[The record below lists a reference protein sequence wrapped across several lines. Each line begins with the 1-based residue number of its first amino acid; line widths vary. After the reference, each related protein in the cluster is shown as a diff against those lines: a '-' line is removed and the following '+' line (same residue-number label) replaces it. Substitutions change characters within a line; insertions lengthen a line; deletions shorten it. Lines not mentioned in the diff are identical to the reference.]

1 MAAYAVAQWVSHS
14 SPWKPLSLRRGWCDG
29 APQLGHPAIHAVGG
43 GTVGWWVCASSGP
56 CTRGPPARVRKSRSA
71 TQRSCEG
78 RTPYRRMA
86 LCCTRAK
93 GVYPGVS
100 HPSGLC
106 TRPKPLS
113 TGEKRHA
120 RTQVFIRSS
129 RARSWR
135 QPPQLP
141 RSEYT
146 YRSAAE
152 QYRSHS
158 FY

>member
-1 MAAYAVAQWVSHS
+1 MSAEEGEALMHWSYGEQ
-14 SPWKPLSLRRGWCDG
+14 
-29 APQLGHPAIHAVGG
+29 
-43 GTVGWWVCASSGP
+43 
-56 CTRGPPARVRKSRSA
+56 RVLKR
-71 TQRSCEG
+71 QRSCEG

-120 RTQVFIRSS
+120 RTHVFIRIAGLDHLVSHLS
-129 RARSWR
+129 CLSQSTHTAA
-135 QPPQLP
+135 PQNSIVLTHFINVP
-141 RSEYT
+141 C
-146 YRSAAE
+146 
-152 QYRSHS
+152 
-158 FY
+158 